1 MDPNDLASNPPVH
14 LRDYR
19 APAWRMEQVEL
30 SFDLDAEQTIV
41 EARLVLLQD
50 PQQPD
55 AELRLDGSALE
66 LLGIRLDGREI
77 GADRYRVEADAL
89 VVTGVRGRVIVET
102 RSRIRPVANTAMQ
115 GLYLSGTTERGF
127 LLTQCEAEGFRH
139 VTWSIDRPDVLAR
152 YTVTLRA
159 DRERYP
165 VLLAGGDVDGKGKLD
180 DGRHWARYVD
190 PQPKPSYLF
199 ALVAG
204 RLDSLEDT
212 YLTTEGRRVRL
223 AIWAAT

>member
-77 GADRYRVEADAL
+77 GTDRYRVEADAL

-102 RSRIRPVANTAMQ
+102 GMEHPV
-115 GLYLSGTTERGF
+115 G
-127 LLTQCEAEGFRH
+127 
-139 VTWSIDRPDVLAR
+139 
-152 YTVTLRA
+152 
-159 DRERYP
+159 
-165 VLLAGGDVDGKGKLD
+165 
-180 DGRHWARYVD
+180 
-190 PQPKPSYLF
+190 
-199 ALVAG
+199 
-204 RLDSLEDT
+204 
-212 YLTTEGRRVRL
+212 
-223 AIWAAT
+223 